1 MTLNDISPGR
11 PARIA
16 GFSDDIA
23 ALQREYL
30 QAFGVV
36 AGRTVR
42 VLQQSPVTVVRIE
55 HLELAIESELAARVT
70 VEACDPTSLSSDA
83 GIPPPAP

>member
-23 ALQREYL
+23 AQQREYL

-70 VEACDPTSLSSDA
+70 VEAYDPTSSSSDV